1 MAMFS
6 IVNRTDKE
14 DVIDILAMNIGE
26 DNEVFV
32 YDLKDKQFKFLKL
45 SDFKDM
51 ILKGYGDKGKEPIY
65 EYVINNP
72 KI

>member
-1 MAMFS
+1 MAIFS
-6 IVNRTDKE
+6 IVNKIDKE
-14 DVIDILAMNIGE
+14 DIIDILAMNIDK

-51 ILKGYGDKGKEPIY
+51 ILKGDGNAGENHKY
-65 EYVINNP
+65 EYIIDKQN
-72 KI
+72 K